1 MFSETVMEQNAGK
14 LFFTLLS
21 PSIHLCYIK
30 YIFPFLVPH
39 LNLTKSLSKSKPC
52 L

>member
-14 LFFTLLS
+14 LFFSLLS

-30 YIFPFLVPH
+30 YNLLFLVPH
-39 LNLTKSLSKSKPC
+39 LNLTLSKSKPC